1 MLPAWA
7 ARDGGRRP
15 SRDGGRR
22 GESVII
28 FVTAPEQGDD
38 GWGRRFFLLRYVLFV
53 ARVMNRQ
60 SLDSNHINIDLKS
73 YLS

>member
-28 FVTAPEQGDD
+28 FVTVPEQGETGGGGDFSFYD
-38 GWGRRFFLLRYVLFV
+38 TFLLLL
-53 ARVMNRQ
+53 A
-60 SLDSNHINIDLKS
+60 L
-73 YLS
+73 

>member
-28 FVTAPEQGDD
+28 SDAAGAGRD
-38 GWGRRFFLLRYVLFV
+38 GWGRRFFLLRYVPFV